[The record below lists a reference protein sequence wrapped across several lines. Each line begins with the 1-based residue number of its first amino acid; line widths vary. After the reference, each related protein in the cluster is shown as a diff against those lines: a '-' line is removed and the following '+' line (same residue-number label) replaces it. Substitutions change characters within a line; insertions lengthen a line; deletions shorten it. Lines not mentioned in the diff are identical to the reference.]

1 MKEAVIAS
9 SVRTAVGKAYKGA
22 LHATRSDDLAAIA
35 ISAAIQRV
43 PGLDPKEIEDVVL
56 GCAMPEGEQGMN
68 IARIAS
74 LRAGLPVECSAIT
87 VNRFCSSG
95 LQAIAM
101 AADRVM
107 LGNAEVVVAGGA
119 ESMSMVP
126 MGGNKVAPNPWLMD
140 RYPDAYLGM
149 GLTAENLARKYE
161 ISRQQADEFSL
172 ASHQK
177 ALAAISA
184 GKFKDEI
191 VPVEVT
197 STIVSNGDGRG
208 GRAKTTT
215 KLFDTDE
222 GPRADTSLDAL
233 ARLKPAF
240 HALGAVTA
248 GNSSQMSDGAAISVV
263 MSADRARALGVKPLA
278 RFLAFATA
286 GCAPEVMGVGPVY
299 AIPKA
304 LRLAGLKLDQIDVI
318 ELNEAFAAQALSV
331 IRLAGL
337 DPARVNLNGGA
348 IALGHPLGCTG
359 AKLTATILRELE
371 RRKARYGMV
380 TMCIGGGMGA
390 AGIFERL
397 S

>member
-9 SVRTAVGKAYKGA
+9 SVRTAVGKAYKGT
-22 LHATRSDDLAAIA
+22 LHATRPDDLAAIA
-35 ISAAIQRV
+35 INGAIARV

-56 GCAMPEGEQGMN
+56 GCAMPEAEQGMN
-68 IARIAS
+68 MARIAS

-87 VNRFCSSG
+87 INRFCSSG

-101 AADRVM
+101 AAERVM

-126 MGGNKVAPNPWLMD
+126 MGGNKTSPNPWLMD
-140 RYPDAYLGM
+140 NYPDAYLGM
-149 GLTAENLARKYE
+149 GLTAENLVRKYGITRE
-161 ISRQQADEFSL
+161 KADEFSYC
-172 ASHQK
+172 SHQK
-177 ALAAISA
+177 ALAAIAA

-191 VPVEVT
+191 VPVEVR

-208 GRAKTTT
+208 GRAKTAT
-215 KLFDTDE
+215 KVFDTDE

-240 HALGAVTA
+240 HAHGTVTA

-286 GCAPEVMGVGPVY
+286 GCPPEEMGVGPVF

-304 LRLAGLKLDQIDVI
+304 LRLAGLKLEQIDVI
-318 ELNEAFAAQALSV
+318 ELNEAFAAQSLSV
-331 IRLAGL
+331 IGAAGL
-337 DPARVNLNGGA
+337 DPARVNVNGGA

>member
-22 LHATRSDDLAAIA
+22 LHATRPDDLAAIA

-56 GCAMPEGEQGMN
+56 GCAMPEAEQGMN

-161 ISRQQADEFSL
+161 ISRQQADEFSV

-191 VPVEVT
+191 VPVEVR

-240 HALGAVTA
+240 HAHGAVTA

-263 MSADRARALGVKPLA
+263 MSADRARALGLQPLA
-278 RFLAFATA
+278 RF
-286 GCAPEVMGVGPVY
+286 
-299 AIPKA
+299 
-304 LRLAGLKLDQIDVI
+304 
-318 ELNEAFAAQALSV
+318 
-331 IRLAGL
+331 
-337 DPARVNLNGGA
+337 
-348 IALGHPLGCTG
+348 
-359 AKLTATILRELE
+359 
-371 RRKARYGMV
+371 
-380 TMCIGGGMGA
+380 
-390 AGIFERL
+390 
-397 S
+397 